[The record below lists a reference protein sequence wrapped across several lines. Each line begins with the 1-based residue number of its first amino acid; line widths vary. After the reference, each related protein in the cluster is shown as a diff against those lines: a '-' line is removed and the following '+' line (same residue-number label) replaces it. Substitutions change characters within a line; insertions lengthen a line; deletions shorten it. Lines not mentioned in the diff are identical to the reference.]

1 VLIQKAASDVIAK
14 LGNSKVHHTLHIR
27 QQLRLFRS
35 KITLDALKVRRLEQL
50 GHGSKEGPQRLGNKT
65 EHIVVVAQ
73 MQARVLL
80 TERSGDGRGVSAEG
94 YEV

>member
-1 VLIQKAASDVIAK
+1 
-14 LGNSKVHHTLHIR
+14 
-27 QQLRLFRS
+27 
-35 KITLDALKVRRLEQL
+35 L

-65 EHIVVVAQ
+65 EHIVVVAK

-80 TERSGDGRGVSAEG
+80 TERSGDVRGVSAEG